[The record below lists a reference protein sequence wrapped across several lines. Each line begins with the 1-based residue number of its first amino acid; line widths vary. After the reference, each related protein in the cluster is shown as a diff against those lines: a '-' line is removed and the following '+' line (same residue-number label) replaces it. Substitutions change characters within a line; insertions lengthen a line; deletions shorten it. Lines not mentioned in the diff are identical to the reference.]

1 MIRFALG
8 CLLMLA
14 GTAVAAG
21 NVLLVTDTEDD
32 YLAFRPDLRLVAAN
46 ALNQLRDYE
55 VAPATTQVRPD
66 SDARIEAMNKAA
78 LDAGLDTL
86 AVVTLYTPARRT
98 ATLTT
103 TFYNTRTG
111 ELSLQRALEFR
122 LTDDVPALLAQL
134 EYELPLVL
142 KRAFRELGT
151 VVRVSGDELIF
162 DLGINTGVEVGD
174 LYRVFRRGEEIRDA
188 RGDSY
193 GYVDDQSG
201 IIEVVSVSSVYA
213 VAQIKLGRLS
223 IRSNDWVER
232 ADPSVQ
238 ADGTILSKLDDQVAI
253 SLGREAGVTPGSYF
267 AVFKTIKPI
276 TEDDAF
282 REIIG
287 RIRINSVSN
296 GVARGEIARSD
307 HYDLAKAL
315 IEEGDAVEEV
325 SYRHR
330 NQFVVGQNSFSI
342 LNAPEQSWFA
352 GFQFDSASDI
362 DLAYRVRGS
371 YGDLWYLSLGL
382 VSAIG
387 HSESFRYGLDGI
399 YGPDGPG
406 TQLFVEVD
414 IPTPL
419 DDNLRFS
426 LESGYLLG
434 ALEEKEGVNISLSV
448 KLGLDAL
455 F

>member
-1 MIRFALG
+1 MRLVIV
-8 CLLMLA
+8 CLLLFTGSA
-14 GTAVAAG
+14 FAAG
-21 NVLLVTDTEDD
+21 NVLLVTDLEDD
-32 YLAFRPDLRLVAAN
+32 ALAFRPDLRLVAIN
-46 ALNQLRDYE
+46 ALNQLEDYE
-55 VAPATTQVRPD
+55 VAPATTQVRPN

-86 AVVTLYTPARRT
+86 AIVTLYTPKRRT
-98 ATLTT
+98 ATLTI

-162 DLGINTGVEVGD
+162 DLGANTGIEVGD
-174 LYRVFRRGEEIRDA
+174 LYRVYRRGEEIRDA

-201 IIEVVSVSSVYA
+201 IVEVVSVSSVYSIA
-213 VAQIKLGRLS
+213 KIKLGRLS

-232 ADPSVQ
+232 ADPDLQ
-238 ADGTILSKLDDQVAI
+238 ANGIILSKLDDEVAI
-253 SLGREAGVTPGSYF
+253 NLGREAGVTPGSYF
-267 AVFKTIKPI
+267 AVYKTIKPI

-282 REIIG
+282 REVIG
-287 RIRINSVSN
+287 RIRINSVDG

-330 NQFVVGQNSFSI
+330 NQLVVGQNSFSI
-342 LNAPEQSWFA
+342 LNEPGQTWFA
-352 GFQFDSASDI
+352 GFQFDSATDI
-362 DLAYRVRGS
+362 DLAYRLRGS
-371 YGDLWYLSLGL
+371 YGEHWYMSLGL

-387 HSESFRYGLDGI
+387 HSESFRYGLDAV

-419 DDNLRFS
+419 DDNVRFS
-426 LESGYLLG
+426 LETGYLLG
-434 ALEEKEGVNISLSV
+434 AIEEKEGVNVSLSV
-448 KLGLDAL
+448 KVGLDAL